1 MRHKTRKT
9 AEQKTAEEYFPVN
22 KDDLK
27 YAVEKQYKSQKNS
40 VEKIESVV
48 KPREKRKINRIP
60 KKISYSPQKIAL
72 KKQGYELIITEKPQA
87 ALKIASALGKSS
99 KKNIG
104 SVSYYEVEKKGKK
117 IIVACAVGHLLNLTK
132 VNSQEIPIFD
142 IIWAPNYMINKK
154 NFTKK
159 YYDVISKLI
168 KKAGSLTV
176 ATDYDVEGEVIGW
189 NVVRFICGQEDANR
203 MKFSTLTSSEL
214 NKAYEEKTSSLNWG
228 QAFAGETRHYL
239 DWFYGINLSRA
250 LMNAIK
256 TTGRFKIMSIG
267 RVQGP
272 TLNMIVQKEKK
283 IQEFKSKKY
292 WNVFATVKNSHTIEL
307 KYVKDIFDKKYL
319 EKFDKLK
326 NRKVQAQTKKT
337 EKTLLPPP
345 PFNLTTLQTEAYK
358 LYGIIPSKTLQIA
371 QSLYLSGLISYPR
384 TSSQKLPISINY
396 RKILGKLSK
405 KYNVE
410 NLIKR
415 QKPIEGEKTDPAHPS
430 IYPTGEQANKTI
442 LSGNEQKIYDLIIKR
457 FLALFCDNAKIYSK
471 TITVEADTN
480 ERKIDSQGN
489 LGVFTFSVN
498 GLSIKEKAWMNIY
511 PLKLKE
517 KEIPDLEGEV
527 TITKIRHE
535 EKETKPPRR
544 YSPASIISELEKRNL
559 GTKATRS
566 SILETLYNR
575 EYIKNKNVEA
585 TPLGISLIST
595 LEKHSPIIIDA
606 ELTRN
611 FEKDMES
618 VEKIKTGFKEKQKKI
633 IDRAKQS
640 IKKIIKQFNKSEKEI
655 GKDLLIA
662 NLQFREQ
669 QKEENKIHPCPVCQ
683 KGNLAIT
690 YSRKTRRNFIACN
703 AYPKC
708 RTTYSL
714 PPNGTIKKTD
724 KVCERCGFPMLM
736 SVRARRKPWIFCFNT
751 ECESNRERIEK
762 YKKREQAEDNNS

>member
-1 MRHKTRKT
+1 MRHKTKKT
-9 AEQKTAEEYFPVN
+9 AEQRTAEEYFPVN

-27 YAVEKQYKSQKNS
+27 YAVEKPYKSQKNS
-40 VEKIESVV
+40 VEKIESIV
-48 KPREKRKINRIP
+48 KPRKKRKITKQP
-60 KKISYSPQKIAL
+60 KKISYSLPKISL

-104 SVSYYEVEKKGKK
+104 SVSYYEVERKGKK
-117 IIVACAVGHLLNLTK
+117 IIIACAVGHLLNLTK
-132 VNSQEIPIFD
+132 VNSKEIPIFD

-154 NFTKK
+154 GFTKK
-159 YYDVISKLI
+159 YFDAISKLA

-203 MKFSTLTSSEL
+203 MKFSTLTFSEL

-228 QAFAGETRHYL
+228 LAFAGETRHYL

-319 EKFDKLK
+319 EKFDNLK
-326 NRKVQAQTKKT
+326 GRKAQAQTKKS
-337 EKTLLPPP
+337 ERILLPPP
-345 PFNLTTLQTEAYK
+345 PFNLTVLQTEAYK
-358 LYGIIPSKTLQIA
+358 LYGITPSKTLQTA

-384 TSSQKLPISINY
+384 TSSQKLPLSIQYKN
-396 RKILGKLSK
+396 ILKKLAK
-405 KYNVE
+405 KYKAE
-410 NLIKR
+410 KLIVR
-415 QKPIEGEKTDPAHPS
+415 EKPIEGKKTDSAHPS
-430 IYPTGEQANKTI
+430 IYPTGEEANKAT
-442 LSGNEQKIYDLIIKR
+442 LSENEQKIYDLIVKR
-457 FLALFCDNAKIYSK
+457 FLALFCGDAKIYTK
-471 TITVEADTN
+471 TITAEIN
-480 ERKIDSQGN
+480 N
-489 LGVFTFSVN
+489 LKFLVN
-498 GLSIKEKAWMNIY
+498 GSSIKEKAWMNIY
-511 PLKLKE
+511 PIKLQE
-517 KEIPDLEGEV
+517 REIPDLEGEV
-527 TITKIRHE
+527 TIIKIRNE
-535 EKETKPPRR
+535 EKETQPPKR

-559 GTKATRS
+559 GTKATRT
-566 SILETLYNR
+566 SILETLYGR

-585 TPLGISLIST
+585 TALGISLIAT
-595 LEKHSPIIIDA
+595 LEKHSPIIINE

-618 VEKIKTGFKEKQKKI
+618 VEKIKTGYKEKQKKI
-633 IDRAKQS
+633 IGSAKQS
-640 IKKIIKQFNKSEKEI
+640 IKKIIGQFNKSEKEI
-655 GKDLLIA
+655 GKELLIA
-662 NLQFREQ
+662 NENLIKQG
-669 QKEENKIHPCPVCQ
+669 KEENTLNLCPVCK
-683 KGNLAIT
+683 KGSLVIT
-690 YSRKTRRNFIACN
+690 YSRKNKKHFIACN

-708 RTTYSL
+708 RTTFSL
-714 PPNGTIKKTD
+714 PPNSLIKKTEPLRL
-724 KVCERCGFPMLM
+724 CEECGFPMLM
-736 SVRARRKPWIFCFNT
+736 SIRAKRRPWIFCFNSQCPT
-751 ECESNRERIEK
+751 NKKRIER
-762 YKKREQAEDNNS
+762 YKKRMENKNGK